1 MARGP
6 QETPKRSPARAVPA
20 EPASATLPGGE
31 PTAAAVA
38 AYLRRHPG
46 FFRQHPALLDGL
58 ELPPAGGGDGRVI
71 DLRAAM
77 VERLRGQVSDMTA
90 LRDEMVAT
98 GRGNQQVQA
107 RTHEAVLA
115 LLTARSFEQLIERAT
130 GDLATILDVDVAAL
144 GVERANPRGSEGA
157 LPPVRLGGVFQLEP
171 GTVELLIGAGR
182 QTRLREATTGDP
194 LLYGGG
200 AGLVRSD
207 ALVRLAISRQ
217 TPPALLALG
226 ARDEGHFHAGQ
237 GTELLQFL
245 GAVLTEQIRAWLDLP
260 E

>member
-6 QETPKRSPARAVPA
+6 QETPKRSPARAAA
-20 EPASATLPGGE
+20 EPPAADEPG
-31 PTAAAVA
+31 AAAVA
-38 AYLRRHPG
+38 AYLRRHPE
-46 FFRQHPALLDGL
+46 FFHQHPALLD
-58 ELPPAGGGDGRVI
+58 ELALPSAAEGRAGSAQVI

-77 VERLRGQVSDMTA
+77 IERLRGQVLSMTQ
-90 LRDEMVAT
+90 LRDEMVAA
-98 GRGNQQVQA
+98 GRGNLQVQA

-144 GVERANPRGSEGA
+144 GVERANPRTAEGA

-171 GTVELLIGAGR
+171 GTVDLLVGPGR
-182 QTRLREATTGDP
+182 QTRLREATNGDP
-194 LLYGGG
+194 MLYGGG

-207 ALVRLAISRQ
+207 ALVRLSISRQ

-226 ARDEGHFHAGQ
+226 ARDEGHFHPGQ

-245 GAVLTEQIRAWLDLP
+245 GAVLTEQVRAWLDLP

>member
-6 QETPKRSPARAVPA
+6 QETPKRPAGRAAAAAPA
-20 EPASATLPGGE
+20 DEPS
-31 PTAAAVA
+31 AAAVA
-38 AYLRRHPG
+38 AFLRRHPD
-46 FFRQHPALLDGL
+46 FFRVNPDLLDAL
-58 ELPPAGGGDGRVI
+58 ALPAPKSGDGKVI

-77 VERLRGQVSDMTA
+77 VERLRGQVESMTL
-90 LRDEMVAT
+90 LRDEMVAA
-98 GRGNQQVQA
+98 GRGNLQVQA

-115 LLTARSFEQLIERAT
+115 LLAARSFEQLIERAT

-144 GVERANPRGSEGA
+144 GVERSNPRTAEGA
-157 LPPVRLGGVFQLEP
+157 LPPVRLGGVFQLET
-171 GTVELLIGAGR
+171 GTVDGLIGPGR
-182 QTRLREATTGDP
+182 VTRLREATTGDP

-207 ALVRLAISRQ
+207 ALVRLTISRQ

-245 GAVLTEQIRAWLDLP
+245 GQVLTEQIRAWLDLP